1 MAEKHFGRETDQM
14 IRVYIFC
21 EGQTE
26 DTFVREV
33 LVPHFSR
40 LDIFVNPIV
49 LRTGPQGK
57 GG

>member
-1 MAEKHFGRETDQM
+1 M